1 MGAAL
6 SDTDS
11 FIEEVS
17 EEVRRDK
24 LFAMFRK
31 YGWIA
36 GLGVVLIV
44 GGAAFVEYQRASQ
57 RAAAEAAGD
66 AIYAALDAN
75 EADGRVSALQ
85 GLDPVNSDID
95 ALVNMLASNEALSAE
110 DRAAATKALEQVAQN
125 GQTRAIYRDL
135 AAFKAL
141 VLREDMDTAQ
151 KINEFSALAVPG
163 NPFRVLAE
171 EQIALLDLQQGK
183 QDAAIERINALLEDA
198 ETTTGLRQRL
208 TQLKLALGVAP
219 SE

>member
-125 GQTRAIYRDL
+125 GQTRTIYRDL

>member
-24 LFAMFRK
+24 LFALFRK

-36 GLGVVLIV
+36 ALAVVLIV

-66 AIYAALDAN
+66 AIYAALDGA
-75 EADGRVSALQ
+75 EAKDRVTALDA
-85 GLDPVNSDID
+85 LAPVNADVD
-95 ALVNMLASNEALSAE
+95 ALTQMLASNEALSAD
-110 DRAAATKALEQVAQN
+110 DRAAALAAMGQIADNT
-125 GQTRAIYRDL
+125 QTRAIYRDL

-141 VLREDMDTAQ
+141 VLRDDIEDGQ
-151 KINEFSALAVPG
+151 KITEFTALAVPG

-171 EQIALLDLQQGK
+171 EQIALLELKQGM
-183 QDAAIERINALLEDA
+183 QDKAIERIDALLEDA
-198 ETTTGLRQRL
+198 ETTNGLRQRL
-208 TQLKLALGVAP
+208 SQLKLALGVAP